1 MDCAASAIVYSI
13 SSLVSEVRAF
23 LGKGTFRSRY
33 QSGFSCSKDEGVGV
47 LVVELSGRDSV
58 VAESLS
64 LKKHKLGQPVSSL
77 TGFPC

>member
-23 LGKGTFRSRY
+23 LGKGY
-33 QSGFSCSKDEGVGV
+33 KSGFSCSKDEGVGV